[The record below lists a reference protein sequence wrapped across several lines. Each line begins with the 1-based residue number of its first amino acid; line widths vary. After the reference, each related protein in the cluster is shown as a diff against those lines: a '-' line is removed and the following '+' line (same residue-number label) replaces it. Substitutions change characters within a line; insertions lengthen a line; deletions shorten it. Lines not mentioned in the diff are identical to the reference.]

1 MVSVVRPAWK
11 TLSAVRRGLVKLL
24 GYRDL
29 LWQMIRTDLRGRYL
43 GSLLGLSWTVVHPLV
58 MIGIYI
64 LVFSRLMGARL
75 AGHADAPYAFGI
87 YLCAALLP
95 WNLFAEV
102 TARSTSV
109 FLEHANLVKKMAFPN
124 ILLHLYVAGT
134 AVVHAGIVMG
144 IFLLFLLAVGQLPP
158 AAALAAWLLL
168 IVLQLLLAMGLG
180 LMASTLNVFFRDV
193 GQIITVILQVW
204 FWLTPIVYV
213 ADILP
218 SSARRILRFNLLAW
232 ITQGQQQAILNH
244 DLPGSGLTVTLAVVA
259 PAVLAAGLVVY
270 AALRHRI
277 PDEL

>member
-1 MVSVVRPAWK
+1 MVSGVRYVRG
-11 TLSAVRRGLVKLL
+11 TLARVSGGVVKLL

-29 LWQMIRTDLRGRYL
+29 LWQMIKTDLRGRYL

-58 MIGIYI
+58 MIGIYL

-75 AGHADAPYAFGI
+75 PGQAETPYAFGI

-95 WNLFAEV
+95 WNLFSEV
-102 TARSTSV
+102 LSRSTTV

-134 AVVHAGIVMG
+134 AVVHAAIVMG
-144 IFLLFLLAVGQLPP
+144 IFLLVLLAVGQMPP
-158 AAALAAWLLL
+158 LAALAAWVLLTL
-168 IVLQLLLAMGLG
+168 LQLILAVGLG
-180 LMASTLNVFFRDV
+180 LLASTLNVFFRDV
-193 GQIITVILQVW
+193 AQMVTVLLQVG

-218 SSARRILRFNLLAW
+218 SPARRLLRFNLLAW
-232 ITQGQQQAILNH
+232 VAHGQQQAILNH
-244 DLPGSGLTVTLAVVA
+244 VLPGWNLTVMVAALALVILGTG
-259 PAVLAAGLVVY
+259 LAVY
-270 AALRHRI
+270 AALRHGI

>member
-1 MVSVVRPAWK
+1 MVSMIRSAWQ
-11 TLSAVRRGLVKLL
+11 TLSGFGGGLAKLL

-43 GSLLGLSWTVVHPLV
+43 GSLLGLSWTVIHPLV

-75 AGHADAPYAFGI
+75 AGNSASPYSFGI

-102 TARSTSV
+102 MTRSTTV
-109 FLEHANLVKKMAFPN
+109 LLEHANLVKKMAFPN

-134 AVVHAGIVMG
+134 SMVHAAIVMS
-144 IFLLFLLAVGQLPP
+144 IFLVVLLGVGQAPP
-158 AAALAAWLLL
+158 AAALAVWILLTA
-168 IVLQLLLAMGLG
+168 LQLLLAMGIG
-180 LMASTLNVFFRDV
+180 LVASTLNVFFRDV
-193 GQIITVILQVW
+193 GQIVTVLLQVW

-213 ADILP
+213 ADVLP
-218 SSARRILRFNLLAW
+218 AAARRILRFNLMAW
-232 ITQGQQQAILNH
+232 FARGQQQAILNH
-244 DLPGSGLTVTLAVVA
+244 DLPGTGLLSILASLAVVTF
-259 PAVLAAGLVVY
+259 LAGVIFY
-270 AALRHRI
+270 AALRHGI

>member
-1 MVSVVRPAWK
+1 MVSVVRSAWK
-11 TLSAVRRGLVKLL
+11 TLSGVSGGLVKLL

-75 AGHADAPYAFGI
+75 AGHTDAPYAFGI

-102 TARSTSV
+102 MARSTNV

-124 ILLHLYVAGT
+124 LLLHLYVAGT
-134 AVVHAGIVMG
+134 AAVHAAIVMG

-158 AAALAAWLLL
+158 AAALAAWILLT
-168 IVLQLLLAMGLG
+168 VLQLILAMGLG

-193 GQIITVILQVW
+193 GQIITVLLQVW

-218 SSARRILRFNLLAW
+218 SPARRVLRFNLLAW
-232 ITQGQQQAILNH
+232 IAQGQQQAILNH
-244 DLPGSGLTVTLAVVA
+244 GLPGPGLTAILALLA
-259 PAVLAAGLVVY
+259 PAVLAAGLACY
-270 AALRHRI
+270 GALRHRI